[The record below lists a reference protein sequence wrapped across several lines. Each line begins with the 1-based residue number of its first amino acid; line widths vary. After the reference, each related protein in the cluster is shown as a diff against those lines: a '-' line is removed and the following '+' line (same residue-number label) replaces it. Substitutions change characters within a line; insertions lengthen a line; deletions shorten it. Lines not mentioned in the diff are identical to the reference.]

1 MIGRIY
7 VPDEG
12 GGGAYHIE
20 GGVLC
25 HAPLLPPD
33 LGGGF
38 DWFSTVQ
45 VDPRAFEEDDPGWDF
60 ARWAREALLARMND
74 GEARCDGPHGST
86 HEFNEGHSFC
96 ACGYDR
102 WEQHA
107 DVA

>member
-25 HAPLLPPD
+25 HAPRLPRD

-45 VDPRAFEEDDPGWDF
+45 VDSRAFSKDDPGWDYARF
-60 ARWAREALLARMND
+60 AWEILAARMNPD
-74 GEARCDGPHGST
+74 ACLGGT
-86 HEFNEGHSFC
+86 HEFDDEPPHRWC
-96 ACGYDR
+96 RCGADR
-102 WEQHA
+102 WE
-107 DVA
+107 DE